1 MGQTLNLKRSR
12 RKWILLGA
20 LFVGLAVLFPLLY
33 VTSPRPTP
41 TADDATL
48 LLVGIF
54 TVLFGAGAVL
64 SVLMLTTDRMYLFLT
79 PSGFTARNLFNQKTY
94 RWGEVEEFSTFSSR
108 GNNWV
113 VFTLSREGKLRFT
126 ESGLRK
132 FNKALGGGDDNL
144 ADTYG
149 MSAEALA
156 DLMNQWRKRASG
168 SVIKKL

>member
-1 MGQTLNLKRSR
+1 MDQTLKLKPSR

-33 VTSPRPTP
+33 VTSPRPT
-41 TADDATL
+41 ADDESL

-54 TVLFGAGAVL
+54 TAFFSTGAVL
-64 SVLMLTTDRMYLFLT
+64 SVVMLTTDRMYLSLT
-79 PSGFTARNLFNQKTY
+79 PSEFTVRNLFNQKTY
-94 RWGEVEEFSTFSSR
+94 RWGEVEEFSTFSFR

-144 ADTYG
+144 PDTYG

-156 DLMNQWRKRASG
+156 DLMNQWRNRASG
-168 SVIKKL
+168 R

>member
-1 MGQTLNLKRSR
+1 MDQTLKLKPSR

-33 VTSPRPTP
+33 VTSPRPT
-41 TADDATL
+41 ADDESL

-54 TVLFGAGAVL
+54 TAFFSTGAVL
-64 SVLMLTTDRMYLFLT
+64 SVVMLTTDRMYLSLT
-79 PSGFTARNLFNQKTY
+79 PSEFTVRNLFNQKTY
-94 RWGEVEEFSTFSSR
+94 RWGEVEEFSTFSFR

-113 VFTLSREGKLRFT
+113 VFALSREGKLRFT

-144 ADTYG
+144 PDTYG
-149 MSAEALA
+149 MSAEALVN
-156 DLMNQWRKRASG
+156 LMNQWRNRASG
-168 SVIKKL
+168 R